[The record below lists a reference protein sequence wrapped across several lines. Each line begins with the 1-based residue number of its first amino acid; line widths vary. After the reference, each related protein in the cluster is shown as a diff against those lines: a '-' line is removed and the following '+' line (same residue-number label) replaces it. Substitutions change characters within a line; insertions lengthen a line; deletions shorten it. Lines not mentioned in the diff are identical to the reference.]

1 MNGQVNLNSSEIS
14 SAISILSSSAS
25 ALEGDALSAI
35 SSDFAPL
42 TSCGLF
48 TSGLATIKSN
58 IETIVTNEKNFVS
71 SLQAHLTQ
79 METQETDITNYIGGY
94 SGGYSGGSSSGGS
107 SGSSGGSG
115 SASTYQQ
122 STVEEVSKGKKIST
136 EEVTASVSELSY
148 ETAKKLLEDIAAK
161 AKEYN
166 TTLTELLLNPEKSGL
181 LYEILKKLNGDTDG
195 NIDTTSTDDTT
206 KIQKTLLTQLAGLDN
221 NPFAELTENS
231 ILKCM
236 KYLSEFAKSKGL
248 SLSELLYDDA
258 NTAKYMIA
266 LRNLYDG
273 KALENYTPTQEEVNA
288 AKAYIDEIA
297 TSENT
302 TVDSLLSSTKNVGK
316 LKKYTKTEVI
326 KKTETTETTGQP
338 AGQTPS
344 TTVDVSS
351 LPKAG
356 ENTSTWNTL
365 NGEWIV
371 PTTKTSVASYASY
384 VASSKICQTNDTS
397 KYGDKCLSFAET
409 HAYALY
415 TGNTSDSA
423 DRASSYPHSGAF
435 TSWFSDSK
443 EETLKKIYEEVVNGK
458 PVVIQV
464 NGNKQGTSRHFVT
477 VVGFKSSVTDVN
489 KLTEQDLLIIDSWD
503 GQTERMDTSTSRFLT
518 TGAACHKNYTG
529 YYLRILK

>member
-1 MNGQVNLNSSEIS
+1 MNGQINLNSTEIS
-14 SAISILSSSAS
+14 SAISILSSSSS

-35 SSDFAPL
+35 NSDFAPL
-42 TSCGLF
+42 VSCGLF
-48 TSGLATIKSN
+48 TSGLATLKSN
-58 IETIVTNEKNFVS
+58 IETIVTNEKNFIS
-71 SLQAHLTQ
+71 SLQSHLTQ
-79 METQETDITNYIGGY
+79 METQENDISNYIGGY
-94 SGGYSGGSSSGGS
+94 SSGYSSSGTSTSGGSTSTGTT
-107 SGSSGGSG
+107 
-115 SASTYQQ
+115 STYQE
-122 STVEEVSKGKKIST
+122 STT
-136 EEVTASVSELSY
+136 EEVTHGKKVSTEEITASVSGLKY
-148 ETAKKLLEDIAAK
+148 ETAKQLLEDIAAK

-181 LYEILKKLNGDTDG
+181 LYEILKKINGDTDG
-195 NIDTTSTDDTT
+195 NIDTTSTDDTNN
-206 KIQKTLLTQLAGLDN
+206 IQKTLLTQLAGLDN
-221 NPFAELTENS
+221 NPFAELTEKS

-248 SLSELLYDDA
+248 TISELLFDDA
-258 NTAKYMIA
+258 NAAKYMIA

-273 KALENYTPTQEEVNA
+273 KALENYTPTQEEINA

-297 TSENT
+297 TSEGV

-316 LKKYTKTEVI
+316 LKKFTKTEII
-326 KKTETTETTGQP
+326 KKTEEPQETTGQP
-338 AGQTPS
+338 QGTDSS

-351 LPKAG
+351 LPQAG

-365 NGEWIV
+365 NGEWVV
-371 PTTKTSVASYASY
+371 PTTKVSVASYASY
-384 VASSKICQTNDTS
+384 VASNKICQTNDTS

-409 HAYALY
+409 HAYAMY